1 MSVVYASVR
10 EFPSVSALV
19 QSTADNLQA
28 MLDEAREELER
39 TRSDARSAIKAAEAR
54 TEQLRNE
61 CVELNKT
68 MIAAQGEA
76 RFQTERATQLQHSAD
91 ASKEEASRELKRS
104 LHLQVCFAIFLYYS
118 SPFFLPNIFLF
129 SLFSLQISVKTTAKF
144 VSTQS

>member
-1 MSVVYASVR
+1 MAQ
-10 EFPSVSALV
+10 A
-19 QSTADNLQA
+19 TADNLQA
-28 MLDEAREELER
+28 MLDEARGELER

-104 LHLQVCFAIFLYYS
+104 LHLQVSY
-118 SPFFLPNIFLF
+118 
-129 SLFSLQISVKTTAKF
+129 
-144 VSTQS
+144 